1 MFGRSRSNKASN
13 NEEKKHV
20 EAAPPKNEV
29 ETTVDEVDHESEK
42 QKDTIEAL
50 RSRLRAAHFA
60 DIISV
65 LMRSPAY
72 NEMSLGQLRQ
82 RIVPPFLANQ
92 YVIAHAKQKD
102 GGKPAFPA
110 GVAFW
115 AQVSDEIDA
124 RLTNEPGTAAQLAPQ
139 EWKSGNN
146 LWIIE
151 IVSPQNLA
159 PMIIN
164 QLNNTAFAGQKF
176 KIKTK
181 DQSGAT
187 KVAVLGGETAKSE
200 GTPEAVN

>member
-1 MFGRSRSNKASN
+1 MFGRSRGNKPSENQEQKPAEVGS
-13 NEEKKHV
+13 
-20 EAAPPKNEV
+20 AQNEV
-29 ETTVDEVDHESEK
+29 ETTVDEVDQESEK

-72 NEMSLGQLRQ
+72 NEISLGQLRQ

-92 YVIAHAKQKD
+92 YLIAHAKQKD

-115 AQVSDEIDA
+115 ARVSDEVDA
-124 RLTNEPGTAAQLAPQ
+124 RLTNEPGTAAQLTPQ

-146 LWIIE
+146 LWVIE
-151 IVSPQNLA
+151 IVAHEKVAS
-159 PMIIN
+159 MIIG
-164 QLNNTAFAGQKF
+164 QLRSQVFGGNSFKVRAKDSAGKF
-176 KIKTK
+176 QIHELP
-181 DQSGAT
+181 
-187 KVAVLGGETAKSE
+187 KVKAEQPHANEV
-200 GTPEAVN
+200 V